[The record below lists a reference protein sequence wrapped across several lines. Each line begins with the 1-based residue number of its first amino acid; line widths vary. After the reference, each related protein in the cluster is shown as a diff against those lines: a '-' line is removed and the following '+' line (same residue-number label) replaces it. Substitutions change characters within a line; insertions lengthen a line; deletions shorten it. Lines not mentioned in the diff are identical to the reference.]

1 MYKACHF
8 QTISF
13 LLIKLDNSRE
23 QHESIAKSALPNLLP
38 FLSEDFNVNKQQWVE
53 TVSNTIKRR
62 KLQTIGHIQQKK
74 YIYFLAFLNN
84 SLTT

>member
-1 MYKACHF
+1 MYKARHF

-13 LLIKLDNSRE
+13 LLIKLDNSHE
-23 QHESIAKSALPNLLP
+23 QHESVAKSALPNLLA

-62 KLQTIGHIQQKK
+62 QLQTIGQ
-74 YIYFLAFLNN
+74 FLAFLNN